1 MKITSL
7 LNPAVA
13 RVFAKT
19 LHYHFQFQNKSES
32 ERIQM
37 KKEWGQMILKSFG
50 FNLLIIGV
58 APKGQSCILVGNH
71 ISFLDIPVLLAAL
84 PEVTFLAK
92 DDLLKWPIIGNGAK
106 ALGTIF
112 VNRGTGS
119 DRSHVRTQVAKVLHE
134 KKSAV
139 AIFPSGTTC
148 LYEEKPWKK
157 GAFEIAK
164 EARVPLQLFRLDYI
178 PLRESAY
185 IDDDNLL
192 DQMARLVKIKNKTVT
207 LTWLD
212 QCEATDNAEALAHN
226 LKDKVKPISIL

>member
-1 MKITSL
+1 MT
-7 LNPAVA
+7 
-13 RVFAKT
+13 
-19 LHYHFQFQNKSES
+19 
-32 ERIQM
+32 
-37 KKEWGQMILKSFG
+37 
-50 FNLLIIGV
+50 GV
-58 APKGQSCILVGNH
+58 QTCALP
-71 ISFLDIPVLLAAL
+71 ISAL
-84 PEVTFLAK
+84 PEVTFVAK

-134 KKSAV
+134 KKSVV

-207 LTWLD
+207 LTWPVDLLFYAND
-212 QCEATDNAEALAHN
+212 HMSFVPTAYA
-226 LKDKVKPISIL
+226 

>member
-1 MKITSL
+1 MKMTSL
-7 LNPAVA
+7 LNLAVA

-19 LHYHFQFQNKSES
+19 LHYHFQFYNKTES
-32 ERIQM
+32 ERLRL
-37 KKEWGQMILKSFG
+37 KKDWAQMILNSFG
-50 FNLLIIGV
+50 FNLQIIGD
-58 APKGQSCILVGNH
+58 APVGISCILVGNH

-84 PEVTFLAK
+84 PEVTFVAK

-134 KKSAV
+134 KKSVV

-207 LTWLD
+207 LTWPVDLLFYAND
-212 QCEATDNAEALAHN
+212 HMSFVPTAYA
-226 LKDKVKPISIL
+226 